1 MADNPIRGVS
11 GPGKFSV
18 RTDLPAS
25 QNYGDRKAMQE
36 QIAGAPTARTP
47 DVRGIPAGQVQAA
60 AQKGVAQEEVVGLF
74 EPTKRP
80 EEPITA
86 GIAIGAGPGP
96 EALGLQSQF
105 AQAKLS
111 DTLAKMIPYDTTGEI
126 IILYQ
131 NALARGN

>member
-47 DVRGIPAGQVQAA
+47 DVRGLPTGEVQAA
-60 AQKGVAQEEVVGLF
+60 ARAAQPPVTELYA
-74 EPTKRP
+74 PSQRP
-80 EEPITA
+80 NEPITSGVA
-86 GIAIGAGPGP
+86 VGPR
-96 EALGLQSQF
+96 
-105 AQAKLS
+105 
-111 DTLAKMIPYDTTGEI
+111 T
-126 IILYQ
+126 
-131 NALARGN
+131 RGNGLCRTVRKTI

>member
-18 RTDLPAS
+18 REDLPPS

-36 QIAGAPTARTP
+36 VIAGAPTARTP
-47 DVRGIPAGQVQAA
+47 DVRGLPTGQVQAA
-60 AQKGVAQEEVVGLF
+60 AQAAPQEQVTPLF
-74 EPTKRP
+74 APSQRP
-80 EEPITA
+80 GEEITT
-86 GIAIGAGPGP
+86 GIAMGAGAGP
-96 EALGLQSQF
+96 EALAMQSQF
-105 AQAKLS
+105 AQTKLS

-131 NALARGN
+131 DALAKGN

>member
-47 DVRGIPAGQVQAA
+47 DVRGLPTGQVQAA
-60 AQKGVAQEEVVGLF
+60 AQAAPQPPITELF
-74 EPTKRP
+74 APTQRP
-80 EEPITA
+80 NEPITSGVA
-86 GIAIGAGPGP
+86 VGPGPGP
-96 EALGLQSQF
+96 EVMGYAGQSE
-105 AQAKLS
+105 KLS
-111 DTLAKMIPYDTTGEI
+111 DILSQMLPYDTDGEI
-126 IILYQ
+126 AILYQ
-131 NALARGN
+131 QAVSRGL

>member
-25 QNYGDRKAMQE
+25 QNYGDRKAMAE

-47 DVRGIPAGQVQAA
+47 DVRGLPTGQVQAA
-60 AQKGVAQEEVVGLF
+60 ARSAMPQGEVTPLF
-74 EPTKRP
+74 APSQRP
-80 EEPITA
+80 GEDIMTGNRLGP
-86 GIAIGAGPGP
+86 GAGP
-96 EALGLQSQF
+96 EALVMQSQF

-131 NALARGN
+131 DALAKGN